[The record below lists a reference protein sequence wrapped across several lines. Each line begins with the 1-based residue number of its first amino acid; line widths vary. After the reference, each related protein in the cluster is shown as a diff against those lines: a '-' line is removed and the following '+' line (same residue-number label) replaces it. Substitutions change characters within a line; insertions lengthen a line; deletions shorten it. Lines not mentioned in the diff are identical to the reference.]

1 MTSLNIPVYQNG
13 RWELKKKKQ
22 QLIKKSLED
31 SFESLQ
37 DLILETGTKGLFN
50 CSLSGSTLTV
60 LLISDDDSVFAANV
74 GDSKALIIQV
84 DRKSKEHALA
94 NPDAEQQDLES
105 AQLFH
110 HSYLTTEHNLASL
123 KEVRRILK

>member
-1 MTSLNIPVYQNG
+1 MTSVNIPVYQNG

-60 LLISDDDSVFAANV
+60 LLVSDDETVFVGNV
-74 GDSKALIIQV
+74 GDSKALMIQV

-94 NPDAEQQDLES
+94 NPDAE
-105 AQLFH
+105 
-110 HSYLTTEHNLASL
+110 
-123 KEVRRILK
+123 

>member
-1 MTSLNIPVYQNG
+1 MTSVNIPVYQNG

-31 SFESLQ
+31 SFEYLQ
-37 DLILETGTKGLFN
+37 DLILEAGTKGLFN

-60 LLISDDDSVFAANV
+60 LLVSDDETVFVANV
-74 GDSKALIIQV
+74 GDSKALMIQV

-94 NPDAEQQDLES
+94 NPDPE
-105 AQLFH
+105 
-110 HSYLTTEHNLASL
+110 
-123 KEVRRILK
+123 